1 MNPAS
6 ESLQTDPHSTVN
18 HTARSPVSSAPPPG
32 PAAGRLLISSGSPES
47 QTARHL
53 SLAGHEVYECRDLH
67 GLCLSLKHQKPDV
80 IFVDEVAVGPLDQ
93 ALRIIRGRH
102 QSVPVVLLT
111 NDRNPGL
118 NPIRFGYY
126 AVLSHPVDAE
136 QAMVVTAHALAHHRM
151 SLRIAELEIETSG
164 QGFYGIVGRSAF
176 ARRLYHKLQA
186 AAASDVH
193 VVLMGESG
201 SGKSVAARAIHDR
214 SARARG
220 PFIALN
226 GARLSETAFS
236 AEALVNAGL
245 GASSMRRNGALDDA
259 DRGTLYI
266 ANIDQLNR
274 RLQDTLYA
282 ALQNPAASDF
292 RLISSTTDGLE
303 QALEHGT
310 FRRDLY
316 AHIVQHPIRL
326 LPLRSRPIDVAPS
339 AELILEELAR
349 EHARGRLWLTH
360 DAIVCLEKYP
370 FPGNLSELR
379 QILSVAIQR
388 SPGDR
393 IDVDALP
400 SAVRGAAIVPQDP
413 HGAASIPPDSTDH
426 RKGVLFELL
435 ARAPMKM
442 RDIERAAI
450 EATLQRTGDNVTQA
464 MRDLGIGRTTLYR
477 KLKKYGRR

>member
-6 ESLQTDPHSTVN
+6 ESLQADDHSTVN
-18 HTARSPVSSAPPPG
+18 HPARTPMSSAPPPG
-32 PAAGRLLISSGSPES
+32 PAAGRLLIASGNTES
-47 QTARHL
+47 QTARDL
-53 SLAGHEVYECRDLH
+53 SLAGHEVHECHDLR
-67 GLCLSLKHQKPDV
+67 GLCIALKHQKPDV
-80 IFVDEVAVGPLDQ
+80 VFVDQAAVGPLDQ

-111 NDRNPGL
+111 RDKAGL

-126 AVLSHPVDAE
+126 AVLPQPVDPE
-136 QAMVVTAHALAHHRM
+136 QAMVLTAHALAHHRM
-151 SLRIAELEIETSG
+151 SLRIAELEVETSG

-176 ARRLYHKLQA
+176 ARRLYHKLQT

-193 VVLMGESG
+193 VLLMGEDG

-236 AEALVNAGL
+236 AEALVSAGL
-245 GASSMRRNGALDDA
+245 GGPELRQHGALDDA

-266 ANIDQLNR
+266 ANIDYLDA
-274 RLQDTLYA
+274 RLQDRLYS
-282 ALQNPAASDF
+282 ALRDPSQSDF
-292 RLISSTTDGLE
+292 RLIASTSDGLE
-303 QALEHGT
+303 QALDAGR

-316 AHIVQHPIRL
+316 THIVQHPIRL
-326 LPLRSRPIDVAPS
+326 LPLRSRPLDIAPS
-339 AELILEELAR
+339 AEVILEELAR
-349 EHARGRLWLTH
+349 EHGRGRLRLSYE
-360 DAIVCLEKYP
+360 AIEALERYP

-379 QILSVAIQR
+379 QILHTAIQR
-388 SPGDR
+388 SASDTIGP
-393 IDVDALP
+393 DALP
-400 SAVRGAAIVPQDP
+400 SQVRGASVMMDEH
-413 HGAASIPPDSTDH
+413 HGGASLPPDSTQH
-426 RKGVLFELL
+426 RKGMLFELL
-435 ARAPMKM
+435 SRAPMKM